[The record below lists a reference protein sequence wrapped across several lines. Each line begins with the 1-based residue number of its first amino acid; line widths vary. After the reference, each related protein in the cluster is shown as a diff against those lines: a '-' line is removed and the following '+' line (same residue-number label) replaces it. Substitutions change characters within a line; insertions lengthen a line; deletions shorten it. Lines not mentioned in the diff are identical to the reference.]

1 MQGQGLIA
9 AITLNGFV
17 MASTPNQAVIATPAG
32 TLLVETRGALPPGTQ
47 VSLAV
52 EPSLAALAP
61 QDADARTST
70 TPTTPRAAL
79 LELADGWPAL
89 RHALG
94 AAEMLNP
101 AAAQA
106 FMNQRLPGLNG
117 RAAANIIF
125 FLTALRLGD
134 AGNWLGP
141 ELTQTLD
148 RSRERV
154 RLTRLQAEFA
164 QLSQLVDS
172 PAGGDWRV
180 LPFPLYDGQTI
191 DPLFLYYRGKRKGR
205 KGAPQDDLRF
215 LVDVRLSQLGALQF
229 DGLVRGKRF
238 DLVLRSHAPM
248 ATAMRE
254 DIDRIFSEALGAT
267 GMAGDIVFQTV
278 APFPVSP
285 FAEMMGEQG
294 HHDQNTLA

>member
-1 MQGQGLIA
+1 MRQNEL
-9 AITLNGFV
+9 
-17 MASTPNQAVIATPAG
+17 MSTEFDYIIVGAG
-32 TLLVETRGALPPGTQ
+32 TAGCLLANRL
-47 VSLAV
+47 S
-52 EPSLAALAP
+52 
-61 QDADARTST
+61 ADASKRVLLIEAGRRDDYHWIHIPVGYLYCIGNPRTDWLYKT
-70 TPTTPRAAL
+70 EP
-79 LELADGWPAL
+79 
-89 RHALG
+89 
-94 AAEMLNP
+94 
-101 AAAQA
+101 Q
-106 FMNQRLPGLNG
+106 PGLNG

-125 FLTALRLGD
+125 FLTALQRGD
-134 AGNWLGP
+134 AGGWLGP

-254 DIDRIFSEALGAT
+254 DIGRIFSEALGAT
-267 GMAGDIVFQTV
+267 GMAGEIVFQTV

-285 FAEMMGEQG
+285 FAEMMGERG